1 MPWRFATGLLLLL
14 LCIVPL
20 MSACSSAPQNT
31 TFSFGGVEYFWTRTE
46 VDKHV
51 FSAMDGAKTIS
62 LRRIGNSSAH
72 SVVVAGSAYVVNAFR
87 ASDGRLTAHAFV
99 PSGREMHKIVD
110 AKGIIVYSEGSEQD
124 RELLNLFELIV
135 PQDDVA
141 HGARPRPLES
151 LALGAL
157 FATERAAYR
166 LLAAHRAYLRA
177 PRRWSSGPCS
187 PHIFWPIESLGLT
200 VVNATTP
207 IAVRKGKY
215 LVNI

>member
-51 FSAMDGAKTIS
+51 FSSMDGAKTIS
-62 LRRIGNSSAH
+62 LRRMGNSSAH
-72 SVVVAGSAYVVNAFR
+72 SVMVEGSAYVVNAFR
-87 ASDGRLTAHAFV
+87 ASDGRLTVHAFV

-110 AKGIIVYSEGSEQD
+110 AKRTVTYSEGSEQD

-135 PQDDVA
+135 PHDDVA
-141 HGARPRPLES
+141 HRARPRPLES
-151 LALGAL
+151 LALGSL
-157 FATERAAYR
+157 FAAYGVFQLLLPERAWLLGRWWMFKKVELSALHIGILR
-166 LLAAHRAYLRA
+166 LTGLIFAILGVGLVAH
-177 PRRWSSGPCS
+177 
-187 PHIFWPIESLGLT
+187 
-200 VVNATTP
+200 
-207 IAVRKGKY
+207 AVRTFFGQ
-215 LVNI
+215 